1 MTVIGRL
8 SPPSSLAS
16 DSVWARVYHPRY
28 ATAYGIGLSDE
39 WFYEG
44 RTRRSSTNWT
54 PILVALILL
63 VNVGLVAYTTI
74 HTNEQMQQLQ
84 DEVDTLSTSIQL
96 LNAEIR
102 SAYAEITALKSA
114 IQSGTFNITGTTQ
127 ASDVA
132 LITLYNQ
139 TRESVVMITVT
150 LADGTAQGSGFV
162 YDTSGHII
170 TNYHVVEDAES
181 ITVTFIDGTIVE
193 AENPPVG
200 TDPYSDIAVIRV
212 DAPAAL
218 LKPLKLGDSSSLQVG
233 ESVIAIGNPY
243 GLANT
248 LTSGI
253 ISAVGREMDSTGN
266 YPIVDVI
273 QTDASINPGNS
284 GGPLL
289 NMAGE
294 VVGITTAIPTE
305 TSRGIGFAVPSN
317 TIARELPSLLTSGTY
332 NHAYLGI
339 TGLDVTP
346 AIAEAMNL
354 PAGTHGTLVVEATA
368 GGPSAT
374 AGLRG
379 GTRTTTIDGVSVKVG
394 GDVILSADGNAMKSF
409 YDLIVYIQRNK
420 RPGMTIKFSV
430 LRNGSPMEIDVV
442 LGTRPPP

>member
-1 MTVIGRL
+1 
-8 SPPSSLAS
+8 
-16 DSVWARVYHPRY
+16 
-28 ATAYGIGLSDE
+28 LSDE

-44 RTRRSSTNWT
+44 RPRRSSTNWT
-54 PILVALILL
+54 PIIVALLL
-63 VNVGLVAYTTI
+63 LANVGVLAYTTI
-74 HTNEQMQQLQ
+74 HSNEQIQELQ
-84 DEVDTLSTSIQL
+84 NKVDTLNTSTQL
-96 LNAEIR
+96 LNSEIR
-102 SAYAEITALKSA
+102 SAYAEITALKGA
-114 IQSGTFNITGTTQ
+114 IQSGTINITGTTQ
-127 ASDVA
+127 LSDIS
-132 LITLYNQ
+132 LIKLYNR
-139 TRESVVMITVT
+139 TRESVVLITVT
-150 LADGTAQGSGFV
+150 LADGGAQGSGFV
-162 YDTSGHII
+162 FDTSGHII
-170 TNYHVVEDAES
+170 TNYHVVEDAQS

-193 AENPPVG
+193 AESKPVG
-200 TDPYSDIAVIRV
+200 TDPYSDIAVIKV
-212 DAPAAL
+212 DAPVSM
-218 LKPLKLGDSSSLQVG
+218 LKPLPLGDSSLLQVG

-273 QTDASINPGNS
+273 QTDAAINPGNS

-317 TIARELPSLLTSGTY
+317 TIARELPSLLTTGTY

-346 AIAEAMNL
+346 AIAEEMNL
-354 PAGTHGTLVVEATA
+354 PTGTHGTLVIEVTT
-368 GGPSAT
+368 GGPSAA
-374 AGLRG
+374 AGIRG
-379 GTRTTTIDGVSVKVG
+379 GTRTTTIAGASVKVG
-394 GDVILSADGNAMKSF
+394 GDVILAADGVEMKSF

-420 RPGMTIKFSV
+420 KPGNTITFSI

>member
-1 MTVIGRL
+1 
-8 SPPSSLAS
+8 
-16 DSVWARVYHPRY
+16 
-28 ATAYGIGLSDE
+28 LSDE
-39 WFYEG
+39 WFYGG
-44 RTRRSSTNWT
+44 RPSRSSSNWT
-54 PILVALILL
+54 PILIALILL
-63 VNVGLVAYTTI
+63 VNVGVLAYTTI
-74 HTNEQMQQLQ
+74 HSNEQIQELK
-84 DEVDTLSTSIQL
+84 DEVGTLNTSIDI
-96 LNAEIR
+96 LNAEVNSANADIASLKNAIR
-102 SAYAEITALKSA
+102 SGVINVTVP
-114 IQSGTFNITGTTQ
+114 TQ

-132 LITLYNQ
+132 LIDLYNR
-139 TRESVVMITVT
+139 TRDSVVLITVS

-162 YDTSGHII
+162 FDTSGHII

-193 AENPPVG
+193 ADEVVG
-200 TDPYSDIAVIRV
+200 TDPYSDIAVIKV
-212 DAPAAL
+212 SVPVSM
-218 LKPLKLGDSSSLQVG
+218 LKPLPLGDSSKLQVG

-289 NMAGE
+289 NMAGQ

-317 TIARELPSLLTSGTY
+317 TINRELPSLLTSGTY
-332 NHAYLGI
+332 NHAYLGV
-339 TGLDVTP
+339 TGLTVTP
-346 AIAEAMNL
+346 AIADEMKL
-354 PAGTHGTLVVEATA
+354 PTGTHGTLVVEVTT
-368 GGPSAT
+368 GGPSAA

-379 GTRTTTIDGVSVKVG
+379 GTRTATIEGASVNVG
-394 GDVILSADGNAMKSF
+394 GDVILSADGNEMKSF

-420 RPGMTIKFSV
+420 RPGMTITFSI

-442 LGTRPPP
+442 LGTRPAP